1 MMIRIHNG
9 GGIGTLNWGG
19 GTSVVLRGGGSTV
32 SPNANMGGGAYIWGD
47 GHS

>member
-1 MMIRIHNG
+1 MKKRIHNG

-19 GTSVVLRGGGSTV
+19 GTSVVLRGGG
-32 SPNANMGGGAYIWGD
+32 AYIWGG